1 MEVYFDSAA
10 TGKVLPEAVETM
22 VKAMTE
28 VYGNPSSASIL
39 GIEAGNVLKKS
50 QEDIARI
57 INAEPSEIY
66 FTSGGTEGD
75 NWAIFG
81 TAYGYKRSGK
91 HIITTN
97 TEHPAIN
104 LPLEALKEE
113 GFEIEKIGVDDKGY
127 IDIEELKSKI
137 RKDTILV
144 SVILANNET
153 GTVQD
158 IEKIGQAVKEA
169 NNDTLLHAD
178 AVQAFGKM
186 KIDVKNSKIDMLSAS
201 GHKFGAP
208 RGTGIFYMKK
218 GLKVKPLMYGG
229 GQQLNQRPGTE
240 NVAGAVAIAKAAE
253 VCYRNLDENNEKI
266 REIKKYIADR
276 VLAEIP
282 NTFINGDSIEKASPY
297 VLNVG
302 FMGLR
307 SEVLLHALEAEG
319 IYVSAGSA
327 CNSKKKVRSS
337 VLSAMGKSDEEI
349 EGSIRLSFSKF
360 NTMEEAE
367 YAVEKLKEQT
377 ALLRR
382 FNRKR

>member
-1 MEVYFDSAA
+1 M
-10 TGKVLPEAVETM
+10 
-22 VKAMTE
+22 
-28 VYGNPSSASIL
+28 
-39 GIEAGNVLKKS
+39 
-50 QEDIARI
+50 
-57 INAEPSEIY
+57 
-66 FTSGGTEGD
+66 
-75 NWAIFG
+75 
-81 TAYGYKRSGK
+81 
-91 HIITTN
+91 
-97 TEHPAIN
+97 
-104 LPLEALKEE
+104 EALKEE
-113 GFEIEKIGVDDKGY
+113 GFEIEKIGVDEKGY
-127 IDIEELKSKI
+127 IDIEELKSKV

-158 IEKIGQAVKEA
+158 IEKIGQAVKEV

-240 NVAGAVAIAKAAE
+240 NVAGAAAIAKAAE
-253 VCYRNLDENNEKI
+253 VCYKNLEENNEKI

-276 VLAEIP
+276 VLTEIP

-297 VLNVG
+297 VLNIG

-349 EGSIRLSFSKF
+349 EGSVRLSFSKF

-367 YAVEKLKEQT
+367 YAVEKLKEQA

>member
-113 GFEIEKIGVDDKGY
+113 GFEIEKIGVDEKGY

-158 IEKIGQAVKEA
+158 IEKIGQAVKEV

-201 GHKFGAP
+201 VHKFGAP

-240 NVAGAVAIAKAAE
+240 NVAGAAAIVKAAE
-253 VCYRNLDENNEKI
+253 VCYKNLEENNEKI

-276 VLAEIP
+276 VLTEIP

-297 VLNVG
+297 VLNIG

-367 YAVEKLKEQT
+367 YAVEKLKEQAT
-377 ALLRR
+377 LLRR

>member
-10 TGKVLPEAVETM
+10 TGKVLPESVEEM
-22 VKAMTE
+22 VRVMTE
-28 VYGNPSSASIL
+28 VYGNPSSASVL
-39 GIEAGNVLKKS
+39 GIEAGNVLKKA
-50 QEDIARI
+50 QEDIAKI
-57 INAEPSEIY
+57 LNAEPSEIY

-113 GFEIEKIGVDDKGY
+113 GFEIEKIGVDEKGY

-240 NVAGAVAIAKAAE
+240 NVAGAAAIAKAAE
-253 VCYRNLDENNEKI
+253 VCYKNLEENNEKI

-276 VLAEIP
+276 VLTEIP

-297 VLNVG
+297 VLNIG

-367 YAVEKLKEQT
+367 YAVEKLKEQA

>member
-113 GFEIEKIGVDDKGY
+113 GFEIEKIGVDEKGY

-158 IEKIGQAVKEA
+158 IEKIGQAVKEV

-240 NVAGAVAIAKAAE
+240 NVAGAAAIAKAAE
-253 VCYRNLDENNEKI
+253 VCYKNLEENNKKI
-266 REIKKYIADR
+266 REIKKYIVDR
-276 VLAEIP
+276 VLTEIP

-297 VLNVG
+297 VLNIG

-367 YAVEKLKEQT
+367 YAVEKMKEQA

>member
-113 GFEIEKIGVDDKGY
+113 GFEIEKIGVDEKGY

-158 IEKIGQAVKEA
+158 IEKIGQAVKEV

-240 NVAGAVAIAKAAE
+240 NVAGAAAIAKAAE
-253 VCYRNLDENNEKI
+253 VCYKNLEENNEKI

-276 VLAEIP
+276 VLTEIP

-367 YAVEKLKEQT
+367 YAVEKLKEQA

>member
-50 QEDIARI
+50 QEDIARL

-113 GFEIEKIGVDDKGY
+113 GFEIEKIGVDEKGY

-158 IEKIGQAVKEA
+158 IEKIGQAVKEV

-240 NVAGAVAIAKAAE
+240 NVAGAAAIAKAAE
-253 VCYRNLDENNEKI
+253 VCYKNLEENNEKI

-276 VLAEIP
+276 VLTEIP

-297 VLNVG
+297 VLNIG

-367 YAVEKLKEQT
+367 YAVEKLKEQA
-377 ALLRR
+377 ALLRK

>member
-113 GFEIEKIGVDDKGY
+113 GFEIEKIGVDEKGY

-158 IEKIGQAVKEA
+158 IEKIGQAVKEV

-218 GLKVKPLMYGG
+218 GLKAKPLMYGG

-240 NVAGAVAIAKAAE
+240 NVAGAAAIAKAAE
-253 VCYRNLDENNEKI
+253 VCYKNLEENNEKI

-276 VLAEIP
+276 VLTEIP

-297 VLNVG
+297 VLNIG

-367 YAVEKLKEQT
+367 YAVEKLKEQA

>member
-10 TGKVLPEAVETM
+10 TGKVLPESVEEM
-22 VKAMTE
+22 VRVMTE
-28 VYGNPSSASIL
+28 VYGNPSSASVL
-39 GIEAGNVLKKS
+39 GIEAGNVLKKA
-50 QEDIARI
+50 QEDIAKI
-57 INAEPSEIY
+57 LNAEPSEIY

-113 GFEIEKIGVDDKGY
+113 GFEIEKIGVDEKGY

-158 IEKIGQAVKEA
+158 IEKIGQAVKEV

-208 RGTGIFYMKK
+208 RGMGIFYMKK

-240 NVAGAVAIAKAAE
+240 NVAGAAAIAKAAE
-253 VCYRNLDENNEKI
+253 VCYKNLEENNEKI

-276 VLAEIP
+276 VLTEIP

-297 VLNVG
+297 VLNIG

-367 YAVEKLKEQT
+367 YAVEKLKEQA

>member
-113 GFEIEKIGVDDKGY
+113 GFEIEKIGVDEKGY

-158 IEKIGQAVKEA
+158 IEKIGQAVKEV

-208 RGTGIFYMKK
+208 RGMGIFYMKK

-240 NVAGAVAIAKAAE
+240 NVAGAAAIAKAAE
-253 VCYRNLDENNEKI
+253 VCYKNLEENNEKI

-276 VLAEIP
+276 VLTEIP

-297 VLNVG
+297 VLNIG

-367 YAVEKLKEQT
+367 YAVEKLKEQA

>member
-113 GFEIEKIGVDDKGY
+113 GFEIEKIGVDEKGY

-158 IEKIGQAVKEA
+158 IEKIGQAVKEV

-208 RGTGIFYMKK
+208 RGTGIFYMKN

-240 NVAGAVAIAKAAE
+240 NVAGAAAIAKAAE
-253 VCYRNLDENNEKI
+253 VCYKNLEENNEKI

-276 VLAEIP
+276 VLTEIP

-297 VLNVG
+297 VLNIG

-367 YAVEKLKEQT
+367 YAVENMKEQA
-377 ALLRR
+377 ALLRK

>member
-50 QEDIARI
+50 QEDIAGI

-113 GFEIEKIGVDDKGY
+113 GFEIEKIGVDEKGY

-158 IEKIGQAVKEA
+158 IEKIGQAVKEV

-240 NVAGAVAIAKAAE
+240 NVAGAAAIAKAAE
-253 VCYRNLDENNEKI
+253 VCYKNLEENNEKI

-276 VLAEIP
+276 VLTEIP

-297 VLNVG
+297 VLNIG

-367 YAVEKLKEQT
+367 YAVEKLKEQAT
-377 ALLRR
+377 LLRR

>member
-22 VKAMTE
+22 VKVMTE

-39 GIEAGNVLKKS
+39 GIEAGNVLKKA

-81 TAYGYKRSGK
+81 TAYGYKRSGR

-113 GFEIEKIGVDDKGY
+113 GFEIEKIGVDEKGY

-240 NVAGAVAIAKAAE
+240 NVAGAAAIAKAAE

-276 VLAEIP
+276 VLTEIP
-282 NTFINGDSIEKASPY
+282 DTFINGDSIEKAIPY
-297 VLNVG
+297 VLNIG

-367 YAVEKLKEQT
+367 YAVEKLKEQA

>member
-113 GFEIEKIGVDDKGY
+113 GFEIEKIGVDEKGY
-127 IDIEELKSKI
+127 IDTEELKSKI

-158 IEKIGQAVKEA
+158 IEKIGQAVKEV

-240 NVAGAVAIAKAAE
+240 NVAGAAAIAKAAE
-253 VCYRNLDENNEKI
+253 VCYKNLEENNEKI

-276 VLAEIP
+276 VLTEIP
-282 NTFINGDSIEKASPY
+282 NTFINGDSIEKASSY
-297 VLNVG
+297 VLNIG

-367 YAVEKLKEQT
+367 YAVEKLKEQA
-377 ALLRR
+377 ALLRK

>member
-50 QEDIARI
+50 QEDIARL

-113 GFEIEKIGVDDKGY
+113 GFEIEKIGVDEKGY

-158 IEKIGQAVKEA
+158 IEKIGQAVKEV

-240 NVAGAVAIAKAAE
+240 NVAGAAAIAKAAE
-253 VCYRNLDENNEKI
+253 VCYKNLEENNEKI

-276 VLAEIP
+276 VLTEIP

-297 VLNVG
+297 VLNIG

>member
-50 QEDIARI
+50 QEDIASI

-113 GFEIEKIGVDDKGY
+113 GFEIEKIGVDEKGY

-158 IEKIGQAVKEA
+158 IEKIGQAVKEV

-253 VCYRNLDENNEKI
+253 VCYKNLEENNEKI

-276 VLAEIP
+276 VLTEIP

-297 VLNVG
+297 VLNIG

-367 YAVEKLKEQT
+367 YAVEKLKEQA

>member
-10 TGKVLPEAVETM
+10 TGKVLPEAVETT
-22 VKAMTE
+22 VKVMTE
-28 VYGNPSSASIL
+28 VYGNPSSASVL
-39 GIEAGNVLKKS
+39 GIEAGNVLKKA
-50 QEDIARI
+50 QEDIAKI

-113 GFEIEKIGVDDKGY
+113 GFEIEKIGVDKKGY
-127 IDIEELKSKI
+127 IDIEGLKSKI

-144 SVILANNET
+144 SIILANNET

-158 IEKIGQAVKEA
+158 IEKIGKAVKEVKK
-169 NNDTLLHAD
+169 DTLLHVD

-186 KIDVKNSKIDMLSAS
+186 KIDVKKSRIDMLSAS

-218 GLKVKPLMYGG
+218 GLKVRPLMYGG

-240 NVAGAVAIAKAAE
+240 NVAGAAATAKAAE
-253 VCYRNLDENNEKI
+253 VCYKNLEENNEKI
-266 REIKKYIADR
+266 REIKKYIAER

-282 NTFINGDSIEKASPY
+282 DTFINGDSIEKASPY
-297 VLNVG
+297 VLNIG

-367 YAVEKLKEQT
+367 YTVEKLKEQ
-377 ALLRR
+377 ASLLRR

>member
-113 GFEIEKIGVDDKGY
+113 GFEIEKIGVDEKGY

-158 IEKIGQAVKEA
+158 IEKIGQAVKEV

-240 NVAGAVAIAKAAE
+240 NVAGAAAIAKAAA
-253 VCYRNLDENNEKI
+253 VCYKNLEENNEKI

-276 VLAEIP
+276 VLTEIP

-367 YAVEKLKEQT
+367 YAVEKLKEQA

>member
-50 QEDIARI
+50 QEDIARL

-113 GFEIEKIGVDDKGY
+113 GFEIEKIGVDEKGY

-158 IEKIGQAVKEA
+158 IEKIGQAVKEV

-253 VCYRNLDENNEKI
+253 VCYKNLEENNEKI

-276 VLAEIP
+276 VLTEIP

-297 VLNVG
+297 VLNIG

>member
-113 GFEIEKIGVDDKGY
+113 GFEIEKIGVDEKGY

-144 SVILANNET
+144 NVILANNET
-153 GTVQD
+153 GTVQN
-158 IEKIGQAVKEA
+158 IEKIGQAVKEV

-229 GQQLNQRPGTE
+229 GQQLNQRSGTE
-240 NVAGAVAIAKAAE
+240 NVAGAAAIAKAAE
-253 VCYRNLDENNEKI
+253 VCYKNLEENNEKI

-276 VLAEIP
+276 VFTEIP

-297 VLNVG
+297 VLNIG

-367 YAVEKLKEQT
+367 YAVEKLKEQA

>member
-81 TAYGYKRSGK
+81 TAYGYKRRRK

-113 GFEIEKIGVDDKGY
+113 GFEIEKIGVDEKGY

-158 IEKIGQAVKEA
+158 IEKIGQAVKEV

-186 KIDVKNSKIDMLSAS
+186 KINVKNSKIDMLSAS

-240 NVAGAVAIAKAAE
+240 NVAGAAAIAKAAE
-253 VCYRNLDENNEKI
+253 VCYKNLEENNEKI

-276 VLAEIP
+276 VLTEIP

-297 VLNVG
+297 VLNIG

-367 YAVEKLKEQT
+367 YAVEKLKEQA

>member
-39 GIEAGNVLKKS
+39 GIEAGNVLKKA

-113 GFEIEKIGVDDKGY
+113 GFEIEKIGVDEKGY

-144 SVILANNET
+144 SVILVNNET

-158 IEKIGQAVKEA
+158 IEKIGQAVKEV

-240 NVAGAVAIAKAAE
+240 NVAGAAAIAKAAE
-253 VCYRNLDENNEKI
+253 VCYKNLEENNEKI

-276 VLAEIP
+276 VLTEIP

-297 VLNVG
+297 VLNIG

-367 YAVEKLKEQT
+367 YAVEKLKEQA

>member
-50 QEDIARI
+50 QEDIARL

-113 GFEIEKIGVDDKGY
+113 GFEIEKIGVDEKGY

-240 NVAGAVAIAKAAE
+240 NVAGAAAIAKAAE
-253 VCYRNLDENNEKI
+253 VCYKNLEENNEKI

-276 VLAEIP
+276 VLTEIP

-297 VLNVG
+297 VLNIG

-367 YAVEKLKEQT
+367 YAVEKLKEQA

>member
-113 GFEIEKIGVDDKGY
+113 GFEIEKIGVDEKGY

-158 IEKIGQAVKEA
+158 IEKIGQAVKEV

-240 NVAGAVAIAKAAE
+240 NVAGAAAIAKAAE
-253 VCYRNLDENNEKI
+253 VCYKNLEENNEKI

-276 VLAEIP
+276 VLTEIP
-282 NTFINGDSIEKASPY
+282 NTFINGDNIEKASPY
-297 VLNVG
+297 VLNIG

-360 NTMEEAE
+360 NNMEEAE
-367 YAVEKLKEQT
+367 YAVEKLKEQV

>member
-113 GFEIEKIGVDDKGY
+113 GFEIEKIGVDEKGY
-127 IDIEELKSKI
+127 IDIEELKSKV

-158 IEKIGQAVKEA
+158 IEKIGQAVKEV

-240 NVAGAVAIAKAAE
+240 NVAGAAAIAKAAE
-253 VCYRNLDENNEKI
+253 VCYKNLEENNEKI

-276 VLAEIP
+276 VLTEIP

-297 VLNVG
+297 VLNIG

-349 EGSIRLSFSKF
+349 EGSVRLSFSKF

-367 YAVEKLKEQT
+367 YAVEKLKEQA

>member
-1 MEVYFDSAA
+1 
-10 TGKVLPEAVETM
+10 
-22 VKAMTE
+22 
-28 VYGNPSSASIL
+28 
-39 GIEAGNVLKKS
+39 
-50 QEDIARI
+50 
-57 INAEPSEIY
+57 
-66 FTSGGTEGD
+66 
-75 NWAIFG
+75 
-81 TAYGYKRSGK
+81 
-91 HIITTN
+91 
-97 TEHPAIN
+97 
-104 LPLEALKEE
+104 
-113 GFEIEKIGVDDKGY
+113 
-127 IDIEELKSKI
+127 
-137 RKDTILV
+137 
-144 SVILANNET
+144 
-153 GTVQD
+153 
-158 IEKIGQAVKEA
+158 
-169 NNDTLLHAD
+169 
-178 AVQAFGKM
+178 
-186 KIDVKNSKIDMLSAS
+186 
-201 GHKFGAP
+201 
-208 RGTGIFYMKK
+208 MKK

-240 NVAGAVAIAKAAE
+240 NVAGAAAIAKAAE
-253 VCYRNLDENNEKI
+253 VCYKNLEENNEKI

-276 VLAEIP
+276 VLTEIP

-297 VLNVG
+297 VLNIG

-367 YAVEKLKEQT
+367 YAVEKLKEQA

>member
-113 GFEIEKIGVDDKGY
+113 GFEIEKIGVDEKGY

-158 IEKIGQAVKEA
+158 IEKIGQAVKEV

-240 NVAGAVAIAKAAE
+240 NVAGAAAIAKAAE
-253 VCYRNLDENNEKI
+253 VCYKNLEENNEKI

-276 VLAEIP
+276 VLTEIP

-297 VLNVG
+297 VLNIG

-367 YAVEKLKEQT
+367 YAVEKLKEQ
-377 ALLRR
+377 AGLLRR

>member
-50 QEDIARI
+50 QEDIAGI

-104 LPLEALKEE
+104 LPLEAMKEE
-113 GFEIEKIGVDDKGY
+113 GFEIEKIGVDEKGY

-158 IEKIGQAVKEA
+158 IEKIGQAVKEV

-240 NVAGAVAIAKAAE
+240 NVAGAAAIAKAAE
-253 VCYRNLDENNEKI
+253 VCYKNLEENNEKI

-276 VLAEIP
+276 VLTEIP

-297 VLNVG
+297 VLNIG

-367 YAVEKLKEQT
+367 YAVEKLKEQA

>member
-113 GFEIEKIGVDDKGY
+113 GFEIEKIGVDEKGY

-158 IEKIGQAVKEA
+158 IEKIGQAVKEV

-240 NVAGAVAIAKAAE
+240 NVAGAAAIAKAAE
-253 VCYRNLDENNEKI
+253 VCYKNLEENNEKI

-276 VLAEIP
+276 VLTEIP

-297 VLNVG
+297 VLNIG

>member
-50 QEDIARI
+50 QEDIARL

-113 GFEIEKIGVDDKGY
+113 GFEIEKIGVDEKGY

-158 IEKIGQAVKEA
+158 IEKIGQAVKEV

-240 NVAGAVAIAKAAE
+240 NVAGAAAIAKAAE
-253 VCYRNLDENNEKI
+253 VCYKNLEENNEKI

-276 VLAEIP
+276 VLTEIP

-297 VLNVG
+297 VLNIG

-367 YAVEKLKEQT
+367 YAVEKLKEQA

>member
-113 GFEIEKIGVDDKGY
+113 GFEIEKIGVDEKGY

-158 IEKIGQAVKEA
+158 IEKIGQAVKEV

-178 AVQAFGKM
+178 AVQAFGKL

-208 RGTGIFYMKK
+208 RGMGIFYMKK
-218 GLKVKPLMYGG
+218 GL
-229 GQQLNQRPGTE
+229 
-240 NVAGAVAIAKAAE
+240 
-253 VCYRNLDENNEKI
+253 
-266 REIKKYIADR
+266 
-276 VLAEIP
+276 
-282 NTFINGDSIEKASPY
+282 
-297 VLNVG
+297 
-302 FMGLR
+302 
-307 SEVLLHALEAEG
+307 
-319 IYVSAGSA
+319 
-327 CNSKKKVRSS
+327 
-337 VLSAMGKSDEEI
+337 
-349 EGSIRLSFSKF
+349 
-360 NTMEEAE
+360 
-367 YAVEKLKEQT
+367 
-377 ALLRR
+377 
-382 FNRKR
+382 

>member
-50 QEDIARI
+50 QEDIARL

-113 GFEIEKIGVDDKGY
+113 GFEIEKIGVDEKGY

-153 GTVQD
+153 GTVQN
-158 IEKIGQAVKEA
+158 IEKIGQAVKEV

-240 NVAGAVAIAKAAE
+240 NVAGAAAIAKAAE
-253 VCYRNLDENNEKI
+253 VCYKNLEENNEKI

-276 VLAEIP
+276 VLTEIP

-297 VLNVG
+297 VLNIG

-377 ALLRR
+377 ALLRK

>member
-22 VKAMTE
+22 VKVMTE

-113 GFEIEKIGVDDKGY
+113 GFEIEKIGVDEKGY

-240 NVAGAVAIAKAAE
+240 NVAGAAAIAKAAE
-253 VCYRNLDENNEKI
+253 VCYKNLEENNEKI

-276 VLAEIP
+276 VLTEIP

-297 VLNVG
+297 VLNIG

-367 YAVEKLKEQT
+367 YAVEKLKEQ
-377 ALLRR
+377 AASLRR

>member
-10 TGKVLPEAVETM
+10 TGKVLPESVEEM
-22 VKAMTE
+22 VRVMTE
-28 VYGNPSSASIL
+28 VYGNPSSASVL
-39 GIEAGNVLKKS
+39 GIEAGNVLKKA
-50 QEDIARI
+50 QEDIAKI
-57 INAEPSEIY
+57 LNAEPSEIY

-113 GFEIEKIGVDDKGY
+113 GFEIEKIGVDEKGY

-158 IEKIGQAVKEA
+158 IEKIGQAVKEV

-240 NVAGAVAIAKAAE
+240 NVAGAAAIAKAAE
-253 VCYRNLDENNEKI
+253 VCYKNLEENNEKI

-276 VLAEIP
+276 VLTEIP

-297 VLNVG
+297 VLNIG

-349 EGSIRLSFSKF
+349 EGSVRLSFSKF

-367 YAVEKLKEQT
+367 YAVEKLKEQA

>member
-113 GFEIEKIGVDDKGY
+113 GFEIEKIGVDEKGY

-158 IEKIGQAVKEA
+158 IEKIGQAVKEV

-240 NVAGAVAIAKAAE
+240 NVAGAAAIAKAAE
-253 VCYRNLDENNEKI
+253 VCYKNLEENNEKI

-276 VLAEIP
+276 VLTEIP

-297 VLNVG
+297 VLNIG

-367 YAVEKLKEQT
+367 YAVEKLKEQAT
-377 ALLRR
+377 LLRR

>member
-22 VKAMTE
+22 VKVMTE

-39 GIEAGNVLKKS
+39 GIEAGNVLKKA

-81 TAYGYKRSGK
+81 TAYGYKRSGR

-113 GFEIEKIGVDDKGY
+113 GFEIEKIGVDEKGY

-240 NVAGAVAIAKAAE
+240 NVAGAAAIAKAAE

-276 VLAEIP
+276 VLTEIP
-282 NTFINGDSIEKASPY
+282 DTFINGDSIEKASPY
-297 VLNVG
+297 VLNIG

-367 YAVEKLKEQT
+367 YAVEKLKEQA